1 MVLLNREE
9 KNKIRIV
16 LLLYVRIH
24 LPSIPLTQKLVNTGS
39 AEVSVKLINA
49 SNLFLL
55 LLRKYNFVFFHYKKK
70 MHPIEKIQ
78 ISCN

>member
-24 LPSIPLTQKLVNTGS
+24 LPFIPLTQKLVNTGS

-49 SNLFLL
+49 SDLFLL
-55 LLRKYNFVFFHYKKK
+55 LLRKYNFVSFNYKKNA
-70 MHPIEKIQ
+70 
-78 ISCN
+78 SY